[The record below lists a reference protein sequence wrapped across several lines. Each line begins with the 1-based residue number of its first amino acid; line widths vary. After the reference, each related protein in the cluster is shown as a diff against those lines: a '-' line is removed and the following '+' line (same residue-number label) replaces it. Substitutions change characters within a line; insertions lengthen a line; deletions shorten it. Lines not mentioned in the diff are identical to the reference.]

1 MNLLELFDKSEETVR
16 FESGAVIFSER
27 QQGNLMY
34 VVLEGEVEIR
44 VNNELL
50 DLVKPGEVFGEMALV
65 DITKRRSA
73 TAVARQPSH
82 LAALD
87 EAKFLNMVKKEPQFA
102 IVVMRILARRLRKMN
117 LLFYS

>member
-1 MNLLELFDKSEETVR
+1 MNLLELFDKSEETVQ
-16 FESGAVIFSER
+16 FDAGAVIFSER

-34 VVLEGEVEIR
+34 VVLDGEVEIR

-65 DITKRRSA
+65 DSKRRSA
-73 TAVARQPSH
+73 TAIARAPSR
-82 LAALD
+82 LEALD
-87 EAKFLNMVKKEPQFA
+87 EEKFLAMVRREPQFA

-117 LLFYS
+117 LLFYG

>member
-1 MNLLELFDKSEETVR
+1 MNLLELFDKSKDVVEYPAGT
-16 FESGAVIFSER
+16 VIFSER

-34 VVLEGEVEIR
+34 VVLEGEIEIR

-65 DITKRRSA
+65 DTKRRSA
-73 TAVARQPSH
+73 TAIARQPSR

-87 EAKFLNMVKKEPQFA
+87 EEKFLAMVQKEPHFA